1 VKKQGSKAVES
12 VEDPAASWVS
22 VVNLRG
28 WKENPR
34 ENDEAVEHVKK
45 SIERF
50 GFGAPIV
57 ARKADGMI
65 IAGHTRL
72 RAALELRMTEVPV
85 RFLDVNLDEAK
96 ALALAD
102 NKIAEIANWD
112 SGLLA
117 SVLSDLSENGIDLDG
132 LGWDQEEI
140 DLIIQGI
147 DAVSEDEWSDALGGL
162 PEGEKAEFQTM
173 SFVLHD
179 DQVIRV
185 KEALELA
192 KQALELDEDLNPNR
206 NGSALD
212 AICESFVR
220 TMAN

>member
-1 VKKQGSKAVES
+1 MSEKR
-12 VEDPAASWVS
+12 AAAEYVP
-22 VVNLRG
+22 VVHLKG
-28 WKENPR
+28 WKQNPR
-34 ENDEAVEHVKK
+34 ENDDAVDSVKQ

-57 ARKADGMI
+57 ARREDGMI

-85 RFLDVNLDEAK
+85 RYLDVGIDEAK

-102 NKIAEIANWD
+102 NKIAEIASWD
-112 SGLLA
+112 SALLA
-117 SVLSDLSENGIDLDG
+117 SVLADLEENGINING
-132 LGWDQEEI
+132 LGWDQDEI
-140 DLIIQGI
+140 NLIIQGI
-147 DAVSEDEWSDALGGL
+147 DSVSEDDWSDALGDL

-179 DQVIRV
+179 DQVGRV

-192 KQALELDEDLNPNR
+192 KQRLVLDEDLNPNK

-212 AICESFVR
+212 AICRAFLQMDS
-220 TMAN
+220 

>member
-1 VKKQGSKAVES
+1 MSEKRV
-12 VEDPAASWVS
+12 AAEYVP
-22 VVNLRG
+22 VVHLKG
-28 WKENPR
+28 WKQNPR
-34 ENDEAVEHVKK
+34 ENDDAVDSVKQ

-57 ARKADGMI
+57 ARREDGMI

-85 RFLDVNLDEAK
+85 RYLDVGIDEAK

-102 NKIAEIANWD
+102 NKIAEIASWD
-112 SGLLA
+112 SALLA
-117 SVLSDLSENGIDLDG
+117 SVLADLDENGIDLNG
-132 LGWDQEEI
+132 LGWDQDEI
-140 DLIIQGI
+140 NLIIQGI
-147 DAVSEDEWSDALGGL
+147 DSVSEDDWSDALGDL

-179 DQVIRV
+179 DQVSRV

-192 KQALELDEDLNPNR
+192 KQRLVLDEDLNPNK

-212 AICESFVR
+212 AICRSFLQ
-220 TMAN
+220 MDS